1 MSPASWC
8 RQSGPECG
16 RAWRTRCTRSS
27 SPASSSARLP
37 ISPTARS
44 TGCFPPPRPAAR
56 SWPGSG
62 RPWWS
67 PARRHH
73 RPPGPAASGMGRVS
87 VGKALLSEAEDDEA
101 PGTTGSSRLRGL
113 RLRPWAVVAIWVVG
127 VIAAFACYLQ
137 LARTRAVN
145 SDGAGQALQA
155 WDMLHGNLLLHGWL
169 LGDVS
174 YYTTEVPQYLLVE
187 LVRGLNQDVVHV
199 AAAMTYTLA
208 TLLAALLAK
217 GNSTGRQALV
227 RVLIAVGIMLAPQL
241 TSGVNILLSSPDHI
255 GTSVPVMVV
264 WLILD
269 HARPR
274 WYVPVIAGV
283 FLGWA
288 LIADML
294 VLYIGV
300 LPLAVVCAIRV
311 YRAVAVERKP
321 LASQW
326 YELALGAAALLG
338 AAAAVL
344 ALRVIHAQ
352 GGFYM
357 PAPNAQFVQGGAA
370 LVHNLGI
377 TFEGL
382 LLLGGADFFGLRP
395 TAGNVFTM
403 LHVVGVFL
411 AAWGTWL
418 AARRFLRDRDLVAQ
432 LLVTGVLINLA
443 VYVLSTRANVVSQTR
458 EIAPVL
464 PFAAALAGRLLD
476 GRLRA
481 AKLMPL
487 LLVVLLGYL
496 AGLVHE
502 ISQPPVAAQN
512 QQLTSWLAARHLHT
526 GLSGYWESNVVTLT
540 SGDRV
545 QIRLVKP
552 SGGRLVAGHYESK
565 ADWYDPDRNTANFVV
580 IDPGVT
586 GYPGFTL
593 ERAVLATFGAPART
607 YHVGSYT
614 VLVWNENL
622 LGKLGSATAPSG
634 R

>member
-1 MSPASWC
+1 
-8 RQSGPECG
+8 
-16 RAWRTRCTRSS
+16 
-27 SPASSSARLP
+27 
-37 ISPTARS
+37 
-44 TGCFPPPRPAAR
+44 
-56 SWPGSG
+56 
-62 RPWWS
+62 
-67 PARRHH
+67 
-73 RPPGPAASGMGRVS
+73 MGRVS
-87 VGKALLSEAEDDEA
+87 ASEALLSGPEDAGA
-101 PGTTGSSRLRGL
+101 PGPVGPAGL
-113 RLRPWAVVAIWVVG
+113 RALKLRPLAVTAVWALG
-127 VIAAFACYLQ
+127 VLAAFACYLR
-137 LARTRAVN
+137 LSRTRAVN

-155 WDMLHGNLLLHGWL
+155 WDMLHGNLLLRGWS

-174 YYTTEVPQYLLVE
+174 YYTTEVPQYVLVE
-187 LVRGLNQDVVHV
+187 FLRGLNQDVVHV

-208 TLLAALLAK
+208 VLLAALLAK
-217 GNSTGRQALV
+217 GTSTGRQAVV

-241 TSGVNILLSSPDHI
+241 ASGVNILLSSPDHI

-274 WYVPVIAGV
+274 WYVPVVAGV
-283 FLGWA
+283 LLGWA
-288 LIADML
+288 QIADML

-300 LPLAVVCAIRV
+300 LPLVLVCGIRV
-311 YRAVAVERKP
+311 YRAVAVEGKQ

-326 YELALGAAALLG
+326 YETALAAAALLG

-344 ALRVIHAQ
+344 ALRAIHAH

-357 PAPNAQFVQGGAA
+357 PAPNAQFVQGGTA

-377 TFEGL
+377 TAEGL

-395 TAGNVFTM
+395 TAGSAVTM
-403 LHVVGVFL
+403 LHVVGVVL

-432 LLVTGVLINLA
+432 LLVTGVAINVA
-443 VYVLSTRANVVSQTR
+443 VYVLSTRAGVISQTH
-458 EIAPVL
+458 EIAAVL
-464 PFAAALAGRLLD
+464 PFSAALAGRLLA
-476 GRLRA
+476 GRLTA

-496 AGLVHE
+496 AGLAHE

-545 QIRLVKP
+545 QIRLVNGSRKGLVP
-552 SGGRLVAGHYESK
+552 SSFEGK
-565 ADWYDPDRNTANFVV
+565 AEWYDPHRNTANFVV
-580 IDPGVT
+580 LFPGVAE
-586 GYPGFTL
+586 YRGFTQ
-593 ERAVLATFGAPART
+593 EQAVLARFGKPART
-607 YHVGSYT
+607 LSRRCLHDPG
-614 VLVWNENL
+614 
-622 LGKLGSATAPSG
+622 LG
-634 R
+634 

>member
-1 MSPASWC
+1 
-8 RQSGPECG
+8 
-16 RAWRTRCTRSS
+16 
-27 SPASSSARLP
+27 
-37 ISPTARS
+37 
-44 TGCFPPPRPAAR
+44 
-56 SWPGSG
+56 
-62 RPWWS
+62 
-67 PARRHH
+67 
-73 RPPGPAASGMGRVS
+73 MGRVS
-87 VGKALLSEAEDDEA
+87 LGKALTSEAEDDQA
-101 PGTTGSSRLRGL
+101 PGTTGSTGLRAPRLRT
-113 RLRPWAVVAIWVVG
+113 WAVAAVWVLG
-127 VIAAFACYLQ
+127 VVAAFACYLR

-174 YYTTEVPQYLLVE
+174 YYTTEVPQYVLVE
-187 LVRGLNQDVVHV
+187 VLRGLNSDVVHV

-217 GNSTGRQALV
+217 GDSTGRQALV
-227 RVLIAVGIMLAPQL
+227 RVLIAVGIMLVPQL
-241 TSGVNILLSSPDHI
+241 VSGVNILLSSPDHI

-274 WYVPVIAGV
+274 WYVPVVAGA

-288 LIADML
+288 MVADML

-300 LPLAVVCAIRV
+300 LPLVLVCAIRV
-311 YRAVAVERKP
+311 YRAVAVEREP
-321 LASQW
+321 LASQR
-326 YELALGAAALLG
+326 YDLALAAAALAG
-338 AAAAVL
+338 AVAAVL
-344 ALRVIHAQ
+344 ALRVIHAH

-357 PAPNAQFVQGGAA
+357 PAPDAQFVQGGPA

-377 TFEGL
+377 AAEGL
-382 LLLGGADFFGLRP
+382 LLLGGADFLGLRP
-395 TAGNVFTM
+395 TVGNAFIV

-432 LLVTGVLINLA
+432 LLVTGVIINLA
-443 VYVLSTRANVVSQTR
+443 VYVFSTRANVISQTH

-464 PFAAALAGRLLD
+464 PFGAALAGRMLD

-487 LLVVLLGYL
+487 LVVVLLGYL
-496 AGLVHE
+496 AGLAHE

-512 QQLTSWLAARHLHT
+512 QRLTSWLAAQHLHT
-526 GLSGYWESNVVTLT
+526 GLSGYWESNIVTLT

-552 SGGRLVAGHYESK
+552 SGGRLVAGGYE
-565 ADWYDPDRNTANFVV
+565 ANAGWYDPGRNTANFVV
-580 IDPGVT
+580 LSSGVP
-586 GYPGFTL
+586 GYPGFSS
-593 ERAVLATFGAPART
+593 ERAVLATFGQPART
-607 YHVGSYT
+607 YHVGPYT
-614 VLVWNENL
+614 ILVWNRNL
-622 LGKLGSATAPSG
+622 LPDLG
-634 R
+634 

>member
-1 MSPASWC
+1 
-8 RQSGPECG
+8 
-16 RAWRTRCTRSS
+16 
-27 SPASSSARLP
+27 
-37 ISPTARS
+37 
-44 TGCFPPPRPAAR
+44 
-56 SWPGSG
+56 
-62 RPWWS
+62 
-67 PARRHH
+67 
-73 RPPGPAASGMGRVS
+73 MGRVS
-87 VGKALLSEAEDDEA
+87 LGKALTSEAEDDQE
-101 PGTTGSSRLRGL
+101 PGTTPSAGFRARRLRS
-113 RLRPWAVVAIWVVG
+113 WAEPAVWVLGIIVAFVV
-127 VIAAFACYLQ
+127 YLQ
-137 LARTRAVN
+137 LSRTRAVN

-174 YYTTEVPQYLLVE
+174 YYTTELPQYMLVE
-187 LVRGLNQDVVHV
+187 LLRGLNEDVVHV

-217 GNSTGRQALV
+217 GNSTGRQALA

-241 TSGVNILLSSPDHI
+241 VSGVNLLLSSPDHI
-255 GTSVPVMVV
+255 GTSVPVMVA

-269 HARPR
+269 RARPR

-288 LIADML
+288 EVADML

-300 LPLAVVCAIRV
+300 LPLVLVCAIRV

-321 LASQW
+321 LASQR
-326 YELALGAAALLG
+326 YELALAAAALAG

-344 ALRVIHAQ
+344 ALRVIHAR

-357 PAPNAQFVQGGAA
+357 PAPDAQFVQGGAA
-370 LVHNLGI
+370 LAHNLAV
-377 TFEGL
+377 TAEGL

-395 TAGNVFTM
+395 TAGNAFTV

-418 AARRFLRDRDLVAQ
+418 AARRFFRDRDLVSQ
-432 LLVTGVLINLA
+432 LLVMGVIVNVV
-443 VYVLSTRANVVSQTR
+443 VYVLSTRANVVSQTH
-458 EIAPVL
+458 EIAAVL
-464 PFAAALAGRLLD
+464 PFSAALAGRLLAE
-476 GRLRA
+476 RLTA
-481 AKLMPL
+481 AKLIPL

-496 AGLVHE
+496 VGLVHE
-502 ISQPPVAAQN
+502 ISRPPVPAQN
-512 QQLTSWLAARHLHT
+512 QRLASWLAARHLHT

-552 SGGRLVAGHYESK
+552 HGGRLIPGIYESK
-565 ADWYDPDRNTANFVV
+565 SDWYDPGRTTANFVV
-580 IDPGVT
+580 LSLGAA
-586 GYPGFTL
+586 GYPGFNQ
-593 ERAVLATFGAPART
+593 EQAVLATFGKPART

-614 VLVWNENL
+614 VLVWNRNL
-622 LGKLGSATAPSG
+622 LTELG
-634 R
+634 

>member
-1 MSPASWC
+1 
-8 RQSGPECG
+8 
-16 RAWRTRCTRSS
+16 
-27 SPASSSARLP
+27 
-37 ISPTARS
+37 
-44 TGCFPPPRPAAR
+44 
-56 SWPGSG
+56 
-62 RPWWS
+62 
-67 PARRHH
+67 
-73 RPPGPAASGMGRVS
+73 MGHVNL
-87 VGKALLSEAEDDEA
+87 GKALPAETVGDQA
-101 PGTTGSSRLRGL
+101 PGATRSAWFGAL
-113 RLRPWAVVAIWVVG
+113 RLRPWAVPAAWVVA
-127 VIAAFACYLQ
+127 VIVLFACYLQ
-137 LARTRAVN
+137 LSRTRAVN

-174 YYTTEVPQYLLVE
+174 YYTTEVPQYMLVE
-187 LVRGLNQDVVHV
+187 LLRGLNSDVVHV

-217 GNSTGRQALV
+217 GNCTGRQALM

-241 TSGVNILLSSPDHI
+241 ASGVNILLSSPDHI

-288 LIADML
+288 QIADML

-300 LPLAVVCAIRV
+300 LPLVLVCAIRV

-326 YELALGAAALLG
+326 YEMALAAAALAGAAAALL
-338 AAAAVL
+338 
-344 ALRVIHAQ
+344 ALRAIHAH

-357 PAPNAQFVQGGAA
+357 PAPNAQFVQGGTA

-377 TFEGL
+377 TAEGL

-432 LLVTGVLINLA
+432 LLVTGVAINLA
-443 VYVLSTRANVVSQTR
+443 VYVLSTRAGVVSQTR
-458 EIAPVL
+458 EIAAVL
-464 PFAAALAGRLLD
+464 PFGAALAGRLLA
-476 GRLRA
+476 GRLTA
-481 AKLMPL
+481 AKLTPL
-487 LLVVLLGYL
+487 LIVVLLGYL
-496 AGLVHE
+496 AGLAHE
-502 ISQPPVAAQN
+502 ISQPPVAAQD

-540 SGDRV
+540 SGDAV
-545 QIRLVKP
+545 QVRLVNV
-552 SGGRLVAGHYESK
+552 SGGRLVPGGYELK
-565 ADWYDPDRNTANFVV
+565 ADWYDPARNAANFVV
-580 IDPGVT
+580 LYPGT
-586 GYPGFTL
+586 WEYPGFTQ
-593 ERAVLATFGAPART
+593 ERAVLATFGPPART
-607 YHVGSYT
+607 YHVGSYII
-614 VLVWNENL
+614 LVWNKNL
-622 LGKLGSATAPSG
+622 LSELGRSADRRNQPDSALPTAPTA